1 MQASAILAAPYNP
14 KESYHETEIALE
26 TEEREVNVDGTLA
39 AQMRWEAKFP
49 EMAQRES
56 IVDYVG
62 RIQEAQSREISV
74 VISQLKAIYC
84 FLETD
89 LPFEKFI
96 KMFDVSKQEYFEELV
111 SRLRAAFD
119 AIFSEASEKN

>member
-1 MQASAILAAPYNP
+1 MKLKLPFIRRD
-14 KESYHETEIALE
+14 EIVDGKRVFE

-62 RIQEAQSREISV
+62 RIQETQSREISV
-74 VISQLKAIYC
+74 VMSQLKALYC

-89 LPFEKFI
+89 LPFVLLF
-96 KMFDVSKQEYFEELV
+96 KMFDGSKV
-111 SRLRAAFD
+111 
-119 AIFSEASEKN
+119 

>member
-1 MQASAILAAPYNP
+1 MKLKLPFIRRD
-14 KESYHETEIALE
+14 EIVDGKRVFE

-39 AQMRWEAKFP
+39 AQMCWEAKFP

-62 RIQEAQSREISV
+62 RIQETQSREISV
-74 VISQLKAIYC
+74 VISQLKALYC

-89 LPFEKFI
+89 LPFEKFV
-96 KMFDVSKQEYFEELV
+96 KMFDVSKREYFEDLV
-111 SRLRAAFD
+111 GRLRAAFE